1 MKKLIKLFLSLT
13 LVSVLSLAGI
23 SQVSA
28 LEDGASTRAIETYT
42 RSTDIDLRSDY
53 GYVTATIYINHNM
66 TTGKSVITKIVVHE
80 HFNVS
85 YNHLLTV
92 DINSSPAIGTY
103 FQGAIKVKLTYK
115 YKDYYSSYT
124 TYGYIQL

>member
-1 MKKLIKLFLSLT
+1 MKLILCCT
-13 LVSVLSLAGI
+13 LVSILSLAGI

-42 RSTDIDLRSDY
+42 RSTNINLTSDY

-66 TTGKSVITKIVVHE
+66 TTGKSMITQISVAK

-85 YNHLLTV
+85 YSYLQSV
-92 DINSSPAIGTY
+92 DITSSPAIGTY
-103 FQGAIKVKLTYK
+103 FQGAVKVKLTYK
-115 YKDYYSSYT
+115 YKDHYNNYT
-124 TYGYIQL
+124 AYGYIQL

>member
-1 MKKLIKLFLSLT
+1 MKKFMKLILSLT

-42 RSTDIDLRSDY
+42 RSTDIKLASDY

-66 TTGKSVITKIVVHE
+66 TTGKSQITKIGCTE
-80 HFNVS
+80 YFNES
-85 YNHLLTV
+85 YSLLDSV
-92 DINSSPAIGTY
+92 DIDSSPGLNVVFT
-103 FQGAIKVKLTYK
+103 GAIKVKLTYK
-115 YKDYYSSYT
+115 YRNGLSNYT
-124 TYGYIQL
+124 AYGYIQL